1 MGVTVAL
8 HQHPSSPCFVRC
20 SEVPLQFPSK
30 TLSGCIQNKL
40 SWMKNELGGR
50 ELGIAICFVSTS
62 FLTLSE
68 VWKSY

>member
-8 HQHPSSPCFVRC
+8 HQHSFNALLVVQKSHCNSLAKHCLNAF
-20 SEVPLQFPSK
+20 K
-30 TLSGCIQNKL
+30 INL